1 MPDHRRS
8 TPMPA
13 PAPASMPG
21 SGSGSVQ
28 TVSAVTAA
36 GRPPSPGRLARL
48 AGLCGPAFVVAV
60 AYVDPGNFATNMS
73 GGARYG
79 TMLLWVIAVANVLAM
94 FVQALSAK
102 LGIAT
107 GRNLP
112 ELCRDH
118 LPRAVSLLLWAQ
130 AEMVAVATDLAE
142 FIGGA
147 VALNLLFGVP
157 LLPAAAIT
165 ALVSSLLL
173 LMAPRG
179 RRRFEVT
186 VAVMLAVVLAGFAY
200 QVMLSGSLA
209 GVAGGFVP
217 RLAGPDSLLL
227 ATGIVGA
234 TVMPHVVY
242 LHSAL
247 TQHQGRA
254 LAQHHGPVTQHHGP
268 VTQHH
273 GARTERPRALARN
286 RGAWDPRRAA
296 LQASRVDIAVALGT
310 AGLVNMA
317 MLTVAAATFDGS
329 DLAGLEAV
337 HAGLGEILGPGAAVA
352 FALALLASGLA
363 SSSVGTYAG
372 QVIMAGFLRRRVP
385 LLARRLVTV
394 LPAMA
399 ILAVGMDPTRA
410 LVLSQVALS
419 FGIPFALV
427 PLVVFTARR
436 ALMGDLVNRRA
447 TTAAGVAVAAVISAL
462 NGFLLVEVF
471 TG

>member
-1 MPDHRRS
+1 MLDSRR
-8 TPMPA
+8 PLNGPA
-13 PAPASMPG
+13 PA
-21 SGSGSVQ
+21 VH
-28 TVSAVTAA
+28 TA
-36 GRPPSPGRLARL
+36 GRAAPGRLARL
-48 AGLCGPAFVVAV
+48 AGLCGPAFVVSV
-60 AYVDPGNFATNMS
+60 AYIDPGNFATDMA
-73 GGARYG
+73 GGAQYG
-79 TMLLWVIAVANVLAM
+79 TMLLWVIALANVLAM

-112 ELCRDH
+112 ELCRDQ
-118 LPRAVSLLLWAQ
+118 LPRRVSLPLWVQ
-130 AEMVAVATDLAE
+130 AEVVAAATDLAE

-147 VALNLLFGVP
+147 IALNLLFGVP

-165 ALVSSLLL
+165 AVVSSLLL
-173 LMAPRG
+173 MLAPRG
-179 RRRFEVT
+179 RRRFEAT
-186 VAVMLAVVLAGFAY
+186 VAAMLAVVLAGFAY
-200 QVMLSGSLA
+200 QVLLSGSLA

-217 RLAGPDSLLL
+217 RLAGTDSLLL
-227 ATGIVGA
+227 ATGIIGA

-247 TQHQGRA
+247 TQHQGA
-254 LAQHHGPVTQHHGP
+254 HGGP
-268 VTQHH
+268 GEDVH
-273 GARTERPRALARN
+273 REDV
-286 RGAWDPRRAA
+286 RGDVRREAVR
-296 LQASRVDIAVALGT
+296 ASRMDIAVALGT

-317 MLTVAAATFDGS
+317 MLTVAAAAFGGGDPGS
-329 DLAGLEAV
+329 LQAI
-337 HAGLGEILGPGAAVA
+337 HAGLGQVLGPGAAVA

-385 LLARRLVTV
+385 LVARRLVTM

-399 ILAVGMDPTRA
+399 VLAVGVDPTRA

-427 PLVVFTARR
+427 PLVAFTSSRK
-436 ALMGDLVNRRA
+436 LMGDLVNRRL
-447 TTAAGVAVAAVISAL
+447 TTVAAVVVAAVISAL

>member
-1 MPDHRRS
+1 MLDSRR
-8 TPMPA
+8 PVNGPA
-13 PAPASMPG
+13 PADPAA
-21 SGSGSVQ
+21 
-28 TVSAVTAA
+28 AVPATAHPTA
-36 GRPPSPGRLARL
+36 DATALPTTADPAARRSSPGRLARL
-48 AGLCGPAFVVAV
+48 AGLCGPAFVVSV

-73 GGARYG
+73 GGAQYG

-112 ELCRDH
+112 ELCRDT
-118 LPRAVSLLLWAQ
+118 LPRRVSLPLWVQ
-130 AEMVAVATDLAE
+130 AELVAAATDLAE

-147 VALNLLFGVP
+147 IALNLLFGVP

-165 ALVSSLLL
+165 AVVSSLLL
-173 LMAPRG
+173 MLAPRG
-179 RRRFEVT
+179 RRRFEATVT
-186 VAVMLAVVLAGFAY
+186 AMLAVVLAGFAY
-200 QVMLSGSLA
+200 QVLLSGSLA

-217 RLAGPDSLLL
+217 RLAGTDSLLL
-227 ATGIVGA
+227 ATGIIGA

-247 TQHQGRA
+247 TQHQGG
-254 LAQHHGPVTQHHGP
+254 HGEA
-268 VTQHH
+268 
-273 GARTERPRALARN
+273 ARREAVR
-286 RGAWDPRRAA
+286 
-296 LQASRVDIAVALGT
+296 ASRMDIAVALGT

-317 MLTVAAATFDGS
+317 MLTVAAATFGGGDPGS
-329 DLAGLEAV
+329 LQAI
-337 HAGLGEILGPGAAVA
+337 HAGLGQVLGPGAAVA

-372 QVIMAGFLRRRVP
+372 QVIMAGFLRRSVP
-385 LLARRLVTV
+385 LLARRLVTII
-394 LPAMA
+394 PAMA
-399 ILAVGMDPTRA
+399 VLVAGVDPTRA

-427 PLVVFTARR
+427 PLVAFTGSRK
-436 ALMGDLVNRRA
+436 LMGDLVNRRL
-447 TTAAGVAVAAVISAL
+447 TTVAGVVVAAVISAL

>member
-1 MPDHRRS
+1 MLDSRRPANGPVT
-8 TPMPA
+8 TPP
-13 PAPASMPG
+13 
-21 SGSGSVQ
+21 
-28 TVSAVTAA
+28 A
-36 GRPPSPGRLARL
+36 GRPSPGRLARL
-48 AGLCGPAFVVAV
+48 AGLCGPAFVVSV
-60 AYVDPGNFATNMS
+60 AYIDPGNFATNMS

-118 LPRAVSLLLWAQ
+118 LPRPVSLLLWVQ

-147 VALNLLFGVP
+147 IALNLLFGVP

-165 ALVSSLLL
+165 AAVSSLLL
-173 LMAPRG
+173 LLAPRG
-179 RRRFEVT
+179 RRRFEAT
-186 VAVMLAVVLAGFAY
+186 VATMLCVVLAGFAY
-200 QVMLSGSLA
+200 QVLLSGSLA
-209 GVAGGFVP
+209 GVAAGFVP

-247 TQHQGRA
+247 TQHQGE
-254 LAQHHGPVTQHHGP
+254 HGG
-268 VTQHH
+268 
-273 GARTERPRALARN
+273 
-286 RGAWDPRRAA
+286 RRAA
-296 LQASRVDIAVALGT
+296 VQASRMDIAVALGT

-317 MLTVAAATFDGS
+317 MLTVAAATFGGGDPGS
-329 DLAGLEAV
+329 LQAI
-337 HAGLGEILGPGAAVA
+337 HAGLGNVLGPGAAVA

-385 LLARRLVTV
+385 LLARRLLTI

-399 ILAVGMDPTRA
+399 ILAAGIDPTRA

-427 PLVVFTARR
+427 PLVVFTGSRK
-436 ALMGDLVNRRA
+436 LMGDLVNRRA
-447 TTAAGVAVAAVISAL
+447 TTVAGVAVAAVISAL
-462 NGFLLVEVF
+462 NAFLLVDVLSA
-471 TG
+471 

>member
-1 MPDHRRS
+1 M
-8 TPMPA
+8 
-13 PAPASMPG
+13 
-21 SGSGSVQ
+21 
-28 TVSAVTAA
+28 TAA

-118 LPRAVSLLLWAQ
+118 LPRPVSLLLWAQ

-186 VAVMLAVVLAGFAY
+186 VAAMLAVVLAGFAY

-254 LAQHHGPVTQHHGP
+254 L
-268 VTQHH
+268 TQHH
-273 GARTERPRALARN
+273 GAVTQHRGAVAQHHGALTERPRALARN

-317 MLTVAAATFDGS
+317 MLTVAAATFDGG

>member
-1 MPDHRRS
+1 MP
-8 TPMPA
+8 
-13 PAPASMPG
+13 
-21 SGSGSVQ
+21 GSGSVQ

-118 LPRAVSLLLWAQ
+118 LPRPVSLLLWAQ

-254 LAQHHGPVTQHHGP
+254 F
-268 VTQHH
+268 TQHH
-273 GARTERPRALARN
+273 GAVTQHHAAVTQHHEALTGRPRALTRN
-286 RGAWDPRRAA
+286 RGSWDPRRAA

>member
-1 MPDHRRS
+1 MLDSRR
-8 TPMPA
+8 PLNGRA
-13 PAPASMPG
+13 PAVHAEG
-21 SGSGSVQ
+21 R
-28 TVSAVTAA
+28 AA
-36 GRPPSPGRLARL
+36 PGRLARL
-48 AGLCGPAFVVAV
+48 AGLCGPAFVVSV
-60 AYVDPGNFATNMS
+60 AYIDPGNFATNMA
-73 GGARYG
+73 GGAQYG
-79 TMLLWVIAVANVLAM
+79 TMLLWVIALANVLAM

-118 LPRAVSLLLWAQ
+118 LPRRVSLPLWVQ
-130 AEMVAVATDLAE
+130 AELVAAATDLAE

-147 VALNLLFGVP
+147 IALNLLFGVP

-165 ALVSSLLL
+165 AVVSSLLL
-173 LMAPRG
+173 MLAPRG
-179 RRRFEVT
+179 RRRFEAT
-186 VAVMLAVVLAGFAY
+186 VAAMLGVVLAGFAY
-200 QVMLSGSLA
+200 QVLLSGSLA

-217 RLAGPDSLLL
+217 RLAGTDSLLL

-247 TQHQGRA
+247 TQHQGA
-254 LAQHHGPVTQHHGP
+254 DDGPEEG
-268 VTQHH
+268 
-273 GARTERPRALARN
+273 G
-286 RGAWDPRRAA
+286 RRQDVRREAVR
-296 LQASRVDIAVALGT
+296 ASRMDIVVALGT

-317 MLTVAAATFDGS
+317 MLTVAAATFGGGDPGS
-329 DLAGLEAV
+329 LQAI
-337 HAGLGEILGPGAAVA
+337 HAGLGQVLGPGAAVA

-385 LLARRLVTV
+385 LLARRLVTII
-394 LPAMA
+394 PAMA
-399 ILAVGMDPTRA
+399 VLAAGVDPTRA

-427 PLVVFTARR
+427 PLVAFTGNRK
-436 ALMGDLVNRRA
+436 LMGDLVNRRL
-447 TTAAGVAVAAVISAL
+447 TTVAGVVVAAVISAL

-471 TG
+471 SG

>member
-1 MPDHRRS
+1 MNG
-8 TPMPA
+8 PA
-13 PAPASMPG
+13 PA
-21 SGSGSVQ
+21 VH
-28 TVSAVTAA
+28 A
-36 GRPPSPGRLARL
+36 GGRATPGRLARL
-48 AGLCGPAFVVAV
+48 AGLCGPAFVVSV
-60 AYVDPGNFATNMS
+60 AYIDPGNFATNMA
-73 GGARYG
+73 GGAQYG
-79 TMLLWVIAVANVLAM
+79 TMLLWVIALANVLAM

-118 LPRAVSLLLWAQ
+118 LPRRVSLPLWVQ
-130 AEMVAVATDLAE
+130 AELVAAATDLAE

-147 VALNLLFGVP
+147 IALNLLFGVP

-165 ALVSSLLL
+165 AVVSSLLL
-173 LMAPRG
+173 MLAPRG
-179 RRRFEVT
+179 RRRFEAT
-186 VAVMLAVVLAGFAY
+186 VAAMLAVVLAGFAY
-200 QVMLSGSLA
+200 QVLLSGSLA

-217 RLAGPDSLLL
+217 RLAGTDSLLL

-247 TQHQGRA
+247 TQHQGA
-254 LAQHHGPVTQHHGP
+254 HGGP
-268 VTQHH
+268 EEDV
-273 GARTERPRALARN
+273 
-286 RGAWDPRRAA
+286 RREDVRREAVR
-296 LQASRVDIAVALGT
+296 ASRMDIAVALGA

-317 MLTVAAATFDGS
+317 MLTVAAAAFGGGDPGS
-329 DLAGLEAV
+329 LQAI
-337 HAGLGEILGPGAAVA
+337 HAGLGQVLGPGAAVA

-385 LLARRLVTV
+385 LLARRLVTM

-399 ILAVGMDPTRA
+399 VLAAGVDPTRA

-427 PLVVFTARR
+427 PLVAFTSSRK
-436 ALMGDLVNRRA
+436 LMGDLVNRRL
-447 TTAAGVAVAAVISAL
+447 TTVAGVVVAAVISAL

>member
-1 MPDHRRS
+1 MLDSRR
-8 TPMPA
+8 PLNGPA
-13 PAPASMPG
+13 PAVPAEG
-21 SGSGSVQ
+21 R
-28 TVSAVTAA
+28 AA
-36 GRPPSPGRLARL
+36 PGRLARL
-48 AGLCGPAFVVAV
+48 AGLCGPAFVVSV
-60 AYVDPGNFATNMS
+60 AYIDPGNFATNMA
-73 GGARYG
+73 GGAQYG
-79 TMLLWVIAVANVLAM
+79 TMLLWVIALANVLAM

-118 LPRAVSLLLWAQ
+118 LPRRMSLPLWVQ
-130 AEMVAVATDLAE
+130 AELVAAATDLAE

-147 VALNLLFGVP
+147 IALNLLFGVP
-157 LLPAAAIT
+157 LLPAAAVT
-165 ALVSSLLL
+165 AVVSSLLL
-173 LMAPRG
+173 MLAPRG
-179 RRRFEVT
+179 RRRFEAA
-186 VAVMLAVVLAGFAY
+186 VAAMLGVVLAGFAY
-200 QVMLSGSLA
+200 QVLLSGSLA

-217 RLAGPDSLLL
+217 RLAGTDSLLL

-247 TQHQGRA
+247 TQHQSADGGRREA
-254 LAQHHGPVTQHHGP
+254 V
-268 VTQHH
+268 
-273 GARTERPRALARN
+273 R
-286 RGAWDPRRAA
+286 
-296 LQASRVDIAVALGT
+296 ASRMDIAVALGT

-317 MLTVAAATFDGS
+317 MLTVAAATFGGGDPGS
-329 DLAGLEAV
+329 LQAI
-337 HAGLGEILGPGAAVA
+337 HAGLGQVLGPGAAVA

-385 LLARRLVTV
+385 LLARRLVTIIPAIAV
-394 LPAMA
+394 LAA
-399 ILAVGMDPTRA
+399 GVDPTRA

-427 PLVVFTARR
+427 PLVAFTGSRK
-436 ALMGDLVNRRA
+436 LMGDLVNRRL
-447 TTAAGVAVAAVISAL
+447 TTVAGVVVAGVICAL
-462 NGFLLVEVF
+462 NGLLLVEVF

>member
-1 MPDHRRS
+1 MLDSRR
-8 TPMPA
+8 PLKGPA
-13 PAPASMPG
+13 PAVRAEG
-21 SGSGSVQ
+21 R
-28 TVSAVTAA
+28 AA
-36 GRPPSPGRLARL
+36 PGRLARL
-48 AGLCGPAFVVAV
+48 AGLCGPAFVVSV
-60 AYVDPGNFATNMS
+60 AYVDPGNFATNMA
-73 GGARYG
+73 GGAQYG
-79 TMLLWVIAVANVLAM
+79 TMLLWVIALANVLAM

-118 LPRAVSLLLWAQ
+118 LPRRVSLPLWVQ
-130 AEMVAVATDLAE
+130 AELVAAATDLAE

-147 VALNLLFGVP
+147 IALNLLFGVP

-165 ALVSSLLL
+165 AVVSSLLL
-173 LMAPRG
+173 MLAPRG
-179 RRRFEVT
+179 RRRFEAT
-186 VAVMLAVVLAGFAY
+186 VAAMLGVVLAGFAY
-200 QVMLSGSLA
+200 QVLLSGSLS

-217 RLAGPDSLLL
+217 RLAGTDSLLL

-247 TQHQGRA
+247 TQHQGA
-254 LAQHHGPVTQHHGP
+254 PGGSPDEMG
-268 VTQHH
+268 
-273 GARTERPRALARN
+273 
-286 RGAWDPRRAA
+286 RGQVRSEDVRSEDVRREAVR
-296 LQASRVDIAVALGT
+296 ASRMDIAVALGA

-317 MLTVAAATFDGS
+317 MLTVAAVTFGGGDPGS
-329 DLAGLEAV
+329 LQAI
-337 HAGLGEILGPGAAVA
+337 HAGLGQVLGPGAAVA

-372 QVIMAGFLRRRVP
+372 QVIIAGFLRRRVP
-385 LLARRLVTV
+385 LLARRLVTII
-394 LPAMA
+394 PAMA
-399 ILAVGMDPTRA
+399 VLAAGVDPTRA

-427 PLVVFTARR
+427 PLVAFTGSRK
-436 ALMGDLVNRRA
+436 LMGDLVNRRL
-447 TTAAGVAVAAVISAL
+447 TTVAGVAVAVVISAL
-462 NGFLLVEVF
+462 NGFLLVDVF

>member
-1 MPDHRRS
+1 MLDSRR
-8 TPMPA
+8 PVNGPA
-13 PAPASMPG
+13 PADPAA
-21 SGSGSVQ
+21 
-28 TVSAVTAA
+28 AVPTTADPA
-36 GRPPSPGRLARL
+36 ARRSSPGRLARL
-48 AGLCGPAFVVAV
+48 ASLCGPAFVVSV

-73 GGARYG
+73 GGAQYG

-112 ELCRDH
+112 ELCRDT
-118 LPRAVSLLLWAQ
+118 LPRRVSLPLWVQ
-130 AEMVAVATDLAE
+130 AELVAAATDLAE

-147 VALNLLFGVP
+147 IALNLLFGVP

-165 ALVSSLLL
+165 AVVSSLLL
-173 LMAPRG
+173 MLAPRG
-179 RRRFEVT
+179 RRRFEATVT
-186 VAVMLAVVLAGFAY
+186 AMLAVVLAGFAY
-200 QVMLSGSLA
+200 QVLLSGSLA

-217 RLAGPDSLLL
+217 RLTGTDSLLL
-227 ATGIVGA
+227 ATGIIGA

-247 TQHQGRA
+247 TQHQGG
-254 LAQHHGPVTQHHGP
+254 HGEA
-268 VTQHH
+268 
-273 GARTERPRALARN
+273 ARREAVR
-286 RGAWDPRRAA
+286 
-296 LQASRVDIAVALGT
+296 ASRMDIAVALGT

-317 MLTVAAATFDGS
+317 MLTVAAATFGGGDPGS
-329 DLAGLEAV
+329 LQAI
-337 HAGLGEILGPGAAVA
+337 HAGLGQVLGPGAAVA

-372 QVIMAGFLRRRVP
+372 QVIMAGFLRRSVP
-385 LLARRLVTV
+385 LLARRLVTII
-394 LPAMA
+394 PAMA
-399 ILAVGMDPTRA
+399 VLVAGVDPTRA

-427 PLVVFTARR
+427 PLVAFTGSRK
-436 ALMGDLVNRRA
+436 LMGDLVNRRL
-447 TTAAGVAVAAVISAL
+447 TTVAGVVVAAVISAL

>member
-1 MPDHRRS
+1 MLDSRR
-8 TPMPA
+8 PLKGPA
-13 PAPASMPG
+13 PAVRAEG
-21 SGSGSVQ
+21 R
-28 TVSAVTAA
+28 AA
-36 GRPPSPGRLARL
+36 PGRLARL
-48 AGLCGPAFVVAV
+48 AGLCGPAFVVSV
-60 AYVDPGNFATNMS
+60 AYIDPGNFATNMA
-73 GGARYG
+73 GGAQYG
-79 TMLLWVIAVANVLAM
+79 TMLLWVIALANVLAM

-118 LPRAVSLLLWAQ
+118 LPRRVSLPLWVQ
-130 AEMVAVATDLAE
+130 AELVAAATDLAE

-147 VALNLLFGVP
+147 IALNLLFGVP

-165 ALVSSLLL
+165 AVVSSLLL
-173 LMAPRG
+173 MLAPRG
-179 RRRFEVT
+179 RRRFEAT
-186 VAVMLAVVLAGFAY
+186 VAAMLGVVLAGFAY
-200 QVMLSGSLA
+200 QVLLSGSLS

-217 RLAGPDSLLL
+217 RLAGTDSLLL

-247 TQHQGRA
+247 TQHQGA
-254 LAQHHGPVTQHHGP
+254 PGGPPDEMG
-268 VTQHH
+268 
-273 GARTERPRALARN
+273 
-286 RGAWDPRRAA
+286 RGQVRSEDVRREAVR
-296 LQASRVDIAVALGT
+296 ASRMDIAVALGA

-317 MLTVAAATFDGS
+317 MLTVAAVTFGGGDPGS
-329 DLAGLEAV
+329 LQAI
-337 HAGLGEILGPGAAVA
+337 HAGLGQVLGPGAAVA

-385 LLARRLVTV
+385 LLARRLVTII
-394 LPAMA
+394 PAMA
-399 ILAVGMDPTRA
+399 VLAAGVDPTRA

-427 PLVVFTARR
+427 PLVAFTGSRK
-436 ALMGDLVNRRA
+436 LMGDLVNRRL
-447 TTAAGVAVAAVISAL
+447 TTVAGVAVAAVISAL
-462 NGFLLVEVF
+462 NGFLLVDVF

>member
-1 MPDHRRS
+1 MKG
-8 TPMPA
+8 PA
-13 PAPASMPG
+13 PAVRAEG
-21 SGSGSVQ
+21 R
-28 TVSAVTAA
+28 AA
-36 GRPPSPGRLARL
+36 PGRLARL
-48 AGLCGPAFVVAV
+48 AGLCGPAFVVSV
-60 AYVDPGNFATNMS
+60 AYIDPGNFATNMA
-73 GGARYG
+73 GGAQYG
-79 TMLLWVIAVANVLAM
+79 TMLLWVIALANVLAM

-118 LPRAVSLLLWAQ
+118 LPRRVSLPLWVQ
-130 AEMVAVATDLAE
+130 AELVAAATDLAE

-147 VALNLLFGVP
+147 IALNLLFGVP
-157 LLPAAAIT
+157 LLPAAAVT
-165 ALVSSLLL
+165 AVVSSLLL
-173 LMAPRG
+173 MLAPRG
-179 RRRFEVT
+179 RRRFEAT
-186 VAVMLAVVLAGFAY
+186 VAAMLGVVLAGFAY
-200 QVMLSGSLA
+200 QVLLSGSLS

-217 RLAGPDSLLL
+217 RLAGTDSLLL

-247 TQHQGRA
+247 TQHQGA
-254 LAQHHGPVTQHHGP
+254 PGGSPDEMG
-268 VTQHH
+268 
-273 GARTERPRALARN
+273 
-286 RGAWDPRRAA
+286 RGQVRSEDVRREAVRREA
-296 LQASRVDIAVALGT
+296 VRREAVRREAVRASRMDIAVALGA

-317 MLTVAAATFDGS
+317 MLTVAAVTFGGGDPGS
-329 DLAGLEAV
+329 LQAI
-337 HAGLGEILGPGAAVA
+337 HAGLGQVLGPGAAVA

-385 LLARRLVTV
+385 LLARRLVTII
-394 LPAMA
+394 PAMA
-399 ILAVGMDPTRA
+399 VLAAGVDPTRA

-427 PLVVFTARR
+427 PLVAFTGSRK
-436 ALMGDLVNRRA
+436 LMGDLVNRRL
-447 TTAAGVAVAAVISAL
+447 TTVAGVAVAAVISAL
-462 NGFLLVEVF
+462 NGFLLVDVF

>member
-13 PAPASMPG
+13 PGPGPG
-21 SGSGSVQ
+21 SSGSVQ
-28 TVSAVTAA
+28 TVEAVTAT

-118 LPRAVSLLLWAQ
+118 LPRPVSLLLWAQ

-173 LMAPRG
+173 LLAPRG

-186 VAVMLAVVLAGFAY
+186 VAAMLAVVLAGFAY

-247 TQHQGRA
+247 TQHQGA
-254 LAQHHGPVTQHHGP
+254 LLRQPEAVPR
-268 VTQHH
+268 HH
-273 GARTERPRALARN
+273 GALTRQPRALTRSG
-286 RGAWDPRRAA
+286 GAWDPRRAA
-296 LQASRVDIAVALGT
+296 LQASRVDIAVALGA

-329 DLAGLEAV
+329 DLGGLEAV
-337 HAGLGEILGPGAAVA
+337 HAGLGEVLGPGAAVA

-385 LLARRLVTV
+385 LLARRLVTI

-399 ILAVGMDPTRA
+399 ILAVGTDPTRA

-436 ALMGDLVNRRA
+436 ALMGDLVNHRA

-462 NGFLLVEVF
+462 NAFLLVEVF

>member
-1 MPDHRRS
+1 MTGCTD
-8 TPMPA
+8 
-13 PAPASMPG
+13 
-21 SGSGSVQ
+21 
-28 TVSAVTAA
+28 VTAGTA
-36 GRPPSPGRLARL
+36 TGRPTSPGRLARL

-118 LPRAVSLLLWAQ
+118 LPRPVSLLLWAQ

-173 LMAPRG
+173 LPAPRR

-186 VAVMLAVVLAGFAY
+186 VAAMLAVVLAGFAY

-247 TQHQGRA
+247 TQHQGA
-254 LAQHHGPVTQHHGP
+254 LLRQPGGIPQHHGPLTRQ
-268 VTQHH
+268 
-273 GARTERPRALARN
+273 PRALTQI
-286 RGAWDPRRAA
+286 RGARDPRRAA
-296 LQASRVDIAVALGT
+296 LQASRVDIAVALGA

-329 DLAGLEAV
+329 DLGGLEAV
-337 HAGLGEILGPGAAVA
+337 HAGLGEVLGPGAAVA

-385 LLARRLVTV
+385 LLARRVVTI

-447 TTAAGVAVAAVISAL
+447 TTAAGVAVATVISAL

>member
-1 MPDHRRS
+1 
-8 TPMPA
+8 MPA

-28 TVSAVTAA
+28 TVSAGTAA
-36 GRPPSPGRLARL
+36 EQPPSPGRLARL

-118 LPRAVSLLLWAQ
+118 LPRPVSLLLWAQ

-254 LAQHHGPVTQHHGP
+254 L
-268 VTQHH
+268 TQHH
-273 GARTERPRALARN
+273 GAVTRHHAAVTQHHEALTERPRALARN

-337 HAGLGEILGPGAAVA
+337 HAGLGETLGPGAAVA

-399 ILAVGMDPTRA
+399 ILAAGMDPTRA

-462 NGFLLVEVF
+462 NGLLLVEVF

>member
-1 MPDHRRS
+1 MLDSRR
-8 TPMPA
+8 PLKGPA
-13 PAPASMPG
+13 PAVRAEG
-21 SGSGSVQ
+21 R
-28 TVSAVTAA
+28 AA
-36 GRPPSPGRLARL
+36 PGRLARL
-48 AGLCGPAFVVAV
+48 AGLCGPAFVVSV
-60 AYVDPGNFATNMS
+60 AYIDPGNFATNMA
-73 GGARYG
+73 GGAQYG
-79 TMLLWVIAVANVLAM
+79 TMLLWVIALANVLAM

-118 LPRAVSLLLWAQ
+118 LPRRVSLPLWVQ
-130 AEMVAVATDLAE
+130 AELVAAATDLAE

-147 VALNLLFGVP
+147 IALNLLFGVP

-165 ALVSSLLL
+165 AVVSSLLL
-173 LMAPRG
+173 MLAPRG
-179 RRRFEVT
+179 RRRFEAT
-186 VAVMLAVVLAGFAY
+186 VAAMLGVVLAGFAY
-200 QVMLSGSLA
+200 QVLLSGSLS

-217 RLAGPDSLLL
+217 RLAGTDSLLL

-247 TQHQGRA
+247 TQHQGA
-254 LAQHHGPVTQHHGP
+254 PGGSPDEMG
-268 VTQHH
+268 
-273 GARTERPRALARN
+273 
-286 RGAWDPRRAA
+286 RGQVRSEDVRREDVRREAVR
-296 LQASRVDIAVALGT
+296 ASRMDIAVALGA

-317 MLTVAAATFDGS
+317 MLTVAAITFGGGDPGS
-329 DLAGLEAV
+329 LQAI
-337 HAGLGEILGPGAAVA
+337 HAGLGQVLGPGAAVA

-385 LLARRLVTV
+385 LLARRLVTII
-394 LPAMA
+394 PAMA
-399 ILAVGMDPTRA
+399 VLAAGVDPTRA

-427 PLVVFTARR
+427 PLVAFTGSRK
-436 ALMGDLVNRRA
+436 LMGDLVNRRL
-447 TTAAGVAVAAVISAL
+447 TTVAGVAVAAVISAL
-462 NGFLLVEVF
+462 NGFLLVDVF

>member
-1 MPDHRRS
+1 MLDSRR
-8 TPMPA
+8 PLKG
-13 PAPASMPG
+13 PAS
-21 SGSGSVQ
+21 
-28 TVSAVTAA
+28 AVRAEGRAA
-36 GRPPSPGRLARL
+36 PGRLARL
-48 AGLCGPAFVVAV
+48 AGLCGPAFVVSV
-60 AYVDPGNFATNMS
+60 AYIDPGNFATNMA
-73 GGARYG
+73 GGAQYG
-79 TMLLWVIAVANVLAM
+79 TMLLWVIALANVLAM

-118 LPRAVSLLLWAQ
+118 LPRRVSLPLWVQ
-130 AEMVAVATDLAE
+130 AELVAAATDLAE

-147 VALNLLFGVP
+147 IALNLLFGVP

-165 ALVSSLLL
+165 AVVSSLLL
-173 LMAPRG
+173 MLAPRG
-179 RRRFEVT
+179 RRRFEAT
-186 VAVMLAVVLAGFAY
+186 VAAMLGVVLAGFAY
-200 QVMLSGSLA
+200 QVLLSGSLS

-217 RLAGPDSLLL
+217 RLAGTDSLLL

-247 TQHQGRA
+247 TQHQGA
-254 LAQHHGPVTQHHGP
+254 PGGPP
-268 VTQHH
+268 D
-273 GARTERPRALARN
+273 EMS
-286 RGAWDPRRAA
+286 RGQVRSEAVRREAVR
-296 LQASRVDIAVALGT
+296 ASRMDIAVALGA

-317 MLTVAAATFDGS
+317 MLTVAAVTFGGGDPGS
-329 DLAGLEAV
+329 LQAI
-337 HAGLGEILGPGAAVA
+337 HAGLGQVLGPGAAVA

-385 LLARRLVTV
+385 LLARRLVTII
-394 LPAMA
+394 PAMA
-399 ILAVGMDPTRA
+399 VLAAGVDPTRA

-427 PLVVFTARR
+427 PLVAFTGSRK
-436 ALMGDLVNRRA
+436 LMGELVNRRL
-447 TTAAGVAVAAVISAL
+447 TTVAGVAVAAVISAL
-462 NGFLLVEVF
+462 NGFLLVDVF

>member
-1 MPDHRRS
+1 
-8 TPMPA
+8 MPA
-13 PAPASMPG
+13 PGSEPEPRSR

-28 TVSAVTAA
+28 TVEAVTAA

-79 TMLLWVIAVANVLAM
+79 TMLLWVIAAANVLAM

-118 LPRAVSLLLWAQ
+118 LPRPVSLLLWAQ

-173 LMAPRG
+173 MLAPRG
-179 RRRFEVT
+179 RRRFELT
-186 VAVMLAVVLAGFAY
+186 VAAMLAVVLAGFAY

-247 TQHQGRA
+247 TQHQGA
-254 LAQHHGPVTQHHGP
+254 LLRQPGAVP
-268 VTQHH
+268 QHH
-273 GARTERPRALARN
+273 GALTRQPRALTRSG
-286 RGAWDPRRAA
+286 GAWDPRRAA
-296 LQASRVDIAVALGT
+296 LQASRVDIAVALGA

-329 DLAGLEAV
+329 DIGGLEAV
-337 HAGLGEILGPGAAVA
+337 HAGLGEVLGPGAAVA

-385 LLARRLVTV
+385 LLARRLVTI

-399 ILAVGMDPTRA
+399 ILAVGTDPTRA

-436 ALMGDLVNRRA
+436 ALMGDLVNHRA

-462 NGFLLVEVF
+462 NAFLLVEVF

>member
-1 MPDHRRS
+1 MNG
-8 TPMPA
+8 TA
-13 PAPASMPG
+13 PA
-21 SGSGSVQ
+21 
-28 TVSAVTAA
+28 
-36 GRPPSPGRLARL
+36 GRLARL
-48 AGLCGPAFVVAV
+48 AGLCGPAFVVSV
-60 AYVDPGNFATNMS
+60 AYIDPGNFATNMA
-73 GGARYG
+73 GGAQYG
-79 TMLLWVIAVANVLAM
+79 TMLLWVIAVANAPAM

-118 LPRAVSLLLWAQ
+118 LPRRVSLPLWVQ
-130 AEMVAVATDLAE
+130 AELVAAATDLAE

-147 VALNLLFGVP
+147 IALNLLLGVP

-165 ALVSSLLL
+165 AVVSSLLL
-173 LMAPRG
+173 MLAPRG
-179 RRRFEVT
+179 RRRFEAT
-186 VAVMLAVVLAGFAY
+186 VAAMLAVVLTGFAY
-200 QVMLSGSLA
+200 QVLLSGSLA

-217 RLAGPDSLLL
+217 RLAGTDSLLL
-227 ATGIVGA
+227 ATGIMGA

-247 TQHQGRA
+247 TQHQGA
-254 LAQHHGPVTQHHGP
+254 HGGP
-268 VTQHH
+268 REDVRRED
-273 GARTERPRALARN
+273 ARREAVR
-286 RGAWDPRRAA
+286 
-296 LQASRVDIAVALGT
+296 ASRMDIAVALGT

-317 MLTVAAATFDGS
+317 MLTVAAATFGGGDPGS
-329 DLAGLEAV
+329 LQAV
-337 HAGLGEILGPGAAVA
+337 HAGLGQVLGPGAAVA

-372 QVIMAGFLRRRVP
+372 QVITAGFLRRRVP
-385 LLARRLVTV
+385 LLARRLITI

-399 ILAVGMDPTRA
+399 VLAVGVNPTRA

-427 PLVVFTARR
+427 PLVAFTSSRK
-436 ALMGDLVNRRA
+436 LMGDLVNRRL
-447 TTAAGVAVAAVISAL
+447 TTVAGVVVATVISAL

>member
-1 MPDHRRS
+1 MLDSRR
-8 TPMPA
+8 PLNGPA
-13 PAPASMPG
+13 PA
-21 SGSGSVQ
+21 VH
-28 TVSAVTAA
+28 A
-36 GRPPSPGRLARL
+36 GGRATPGRLARL
-48 AGLCGPAFVVAV
+48 AGLCGPAFVVSV
-60 AYVDPGNFATNMS
+60 AYIDPGNFATNMA
-73 GGARYG
+73 GGAQYG
-79 TMLLWVIAVANVLAM
+79 TMLLWVIALANVLAM

-118 LPRAVSLLLWAQ
+118 LPRRVSLPLWVQ
-130 AEMVAVATDLAE
+130 AELVAAATDLAE

-147 VALNLLFGVP
+147 IALNLLFGVP

-165 ALVSSLLL
+165 AVVSSLLL
-173 LMAPRG
+173 MLAPRG
-179 RRRFEVT
+179 RRRFEAT
-186 VAVMLAVVLAGFAY
+186 VAAMLAVVLAGFAY
-200 QVMLSGSLA
+200 QVLLSGSLA

-217 RLAGPDSLLL
+217 RLAGTDSLLL

-247 TQHQGRA
+247 TQHQGA
-254 LAQHHGPVTQHHGP
+254 HGGP
-268 VTQHH
+268 EEDV
-273 GARTERPRALARN
+273 
-286 RGAWDPRRAA
+286 RREDVRREAVR
-296 LQASRVDIAVALGT
+296 ASRMDIAVALGA

-317 MLTVAAATFDGS
+317 MLTVAAAAFGGGDPGS
-329 DLAGLEAV
+329 LQAI
-337 HAGLGEILGPGAAVA
+337 HAGLGQVLGPGAAVA

-385 LLARRLVTV
+385 LLARRLVTM

-399 ILAVGMDPTRA
+399 VLAAGVDPTRA

-427 PLVVFTARR
+427 PLVAFTSSRK
-436 ALMGDLVNRRA
+436 LMGDLVNRRL
-447 TTAAGVAVAAVISAL
+447 TTVAGVVVAAVISAL

>member
-1 MPDHRRS
+1 MLDSRR
-8 TPMPA
+8 PLKGPA
-13 PAPASMPG
+13 PAVRAEG
-21 SGSGSVQ
+21 R
-28 TVSAVTAA
+28 AA
-36 GRPPSPGRLARL
+36 PGRLARL
-48 AGLCGPAFVVAV
+48 AGLCGPAFVVSV
-60 AYVDPGNFATNMS
+60 AYIDPGNFATNMA
-73 GGARYG
+73 GGAQYG
-79 TMLLWVIAVANVLAM
+79 TMLLWVIALANVLAM

-118 LPRAVSLLLWAQ
+118 LPRRVSLPLWVQ
-130 AEMVAVATDLAE
+130 AELVAAATDLAE

-147 VALNLLFGVP
+147 IALNLLFGVP
-157 LLPAAAIT
+157 LLPAAAVT
-165 ALVSSLLL
+165 AVVSSLLL
-173 LMAPRG
+173 MLAPRG
-179 RRRFEVT
+179 RRRFEAT
-186 VAVMLAVVLAGFAY
+186 VAAMLGVVLAGFAY
-200 QVMLSGSLA
+200 QVLLSGSLA

-217 RLAGPDSLLL
+217 RLAGTDSLLL

-247 TQHQGRA
+247 TQHQGA
-254 LAQHHGPVTQHHGP
+254 PGGSPDEMG
-268 VTQHH
+268 
-273 GARTERPRALARN
+273 
-286 RGAWDPRRAA
+286 RGQVRSEDVRREDVRREAVR
-296 LQASRVDIAVALGT
+296 ASRMDIAVALGA

-317 MLTVAAATFDGS
+317 MLTVAAVTFGGGDPGS
-329 DLAGLEAV
+329 LQAI
-337 HAGLGEILGPGAAVA
+337 HAGLGQVLGPGAAVA

-385 LLARRLVTV
+385 LLARRLVTII
-394 LPAMA
+394 PAMA
-399 ILAVGMDPTRA
+399 VLAAGVDPTRA

-427 PLVVFTARR
+427 PLVAFTGSRK
-436 ALMGDLVNRRA
+436 LMGDLVNRRL
-447 TTAAGVAVAAVISAL
+447 TTVAGVAVAAVISAL
-462 NGFLLVEVF
+462 NGFLLVDVF